1 MKFILITI
9 GDSNIDVSKFNTK
22 ADLIEVLD
30 IITNDKEV
38 AINNLNSIKNEY
50 LSELQKL
57 RKKYRPKIMEAAN
70 RVKNNT

>member
-9 GDSNIDVSKFNTK
+9 DNSDIDVSKFNTK
-22 ADLIEVLD
+22 SDLVEALD
-30 IITNDKEV
+30 IITHDKEV

-70 RVKNNT
+70 IVKNNT

>member
-9 GDSNIDVSKFNTK
+9 DDSDIGVSKFNTK
-22 ADLIEVLD
+22 ADLVEVLD

-57 RKKYRPKIMEAAN
+57 RKKYRPKITEAAN